1 MLIICVRFLKEFSD
15 NFSWLSLREQKNSNI
30 NFVVN
35 PNTTQYIARR
45 IRKFGIMQVAIGLIT
60 TVKSKKK
67 KDFSSVNSWSELE
80 EYSDGT
86 VSFEIELTEHS

>member
-35 PNTTQYIARR
+35 PNTKQYIARR
-45 IRKFGIMQVAIGLIT
+45 IRKFGIIQVAMGLIT
-60 TVKSKKK
+60 TVKNKKT
-67 KDFSSVNSWSELE
+67 DFSSVSSWSELE
-80 EYSDGT
+80 AYSDTT
-86 VSFEIELTEHS
+86 VSFGIGLTKHS

>member
-35 PNTTQYIARR
+35 PNTKQYIARR
-45 IRKFGIMQVAIGLIT
+45 IRKFGIIQVAMGLIT
-60 TVKSKKK
+60 TVKSKKLTFRALALGQSLK
-67 KDFSSVNSWSELE
+67 NTVTSQFPLE
-80 EYSDGT
+80 
-86 VSFEIELTEHS
+86 